1 VSGYDGNHRTPDVE
15 PGGSLEE
22 IKRAYRGLAH
32 IWHRNRPPS
41 DNIRVESKPNKG
53 LKGIKE
59 SHEPRFGWGTREPPR
74 QSRPAAPPP
83 PRRSSPV
90 GSTLPADTST
100 TGHGGRS
107 TRASKVGSWLA
118 IGAVIAALVAIVA
131 VGLWQPQPLTQPQPS
146 TPASPTASAQSNV
159 QTLPDGSIE
168 LQPDNAVISAHPY
181 AIPKFDDPLYDPLKE
196 ADVKAHKAVR
206 QYRRGVFVG
215 YGEIRAAEPASTSAP
230 SAATSVPEI
239 SKAAKTPFMRYTNP
253 KYKFS
258 AAVPSNVF
266 VKNETPS
273 STDRA
278 LFVSA
283 DGRTKLLLLGK
294 YNPRSRTLAKIYSEW
309 ATEHTATD
317 PGKVVDYKVLR
328 DGWFVVSGHDGPRGF
343 YVKGVLREPTLL
355 LMCLEYD
362 EQDCPLTGEDISVM
376 ARAFDG
382 K

>member
-1 VSGYDGNHRTPDVE
+1 VSGYDGDHRTPDVE

-22 IKRAYRGLAH
+22 IKRAYRGLAQ
-32 IWHRNRPPS
+32 IWHRPPS
-41 DNIRVESKPNKG
+41 DDIRVESKLNKG
-53 LKGIKE
+53 LKSINE
-59 SHEPRFGWGTREPPR
+59 SDDQRSGWGTREPPR
-74 QSRPAAPPP
+74 QNRPATPPP
-83 PRRSSPV
+83 PQPLSPV
-90 GSTLPADTST
+90 GSTSPTDNSATSY
-100 TGHGGRS
+100 GDRS
-107 TRASKVGSWLA
+107 KRGSKVGSWLA
-118 IGAVIAALVAIVA
+118 IGAAIAGLVAIVA
-131 VGLWQPQPLTQPQPS
+131 VGLWQPQPLTQPQTSPS
-146 TPASPTASAQSNV
+146 PAASAQSHT
-159 QTLPDGSIE
+159 QALPEGCVE
-168 LQPDNAVISAHPY
+168 LQPDDPVISAHPY
-181 AIPKFDDPLYDPLKE
+181 EIPKFDDPLYDPLKE
-196 ADVKAHKAVR
+196 ADVKALKAVR

-215 YGEIRAAEPASTSAP
+215 YGEIRAAEAASTPALTATTSA
-230 SAATSVPEI
+230 PEI

-283 DGRTKLLLLGK
+283 DGRTRLLLLGK
-294 YNPRSRTLAKIYSEW
+294 SNPRGRTLAKIYSEW
-309 ATEHTATD
+309 ATEHTAAD

-343 YVKGVLREPTLL
+343 YVKGVLRQQTLL

-362 EQDCPLTGEDISVM
+362 EQDCPLSGEDISVM
-376 ARAFDG
+376 ARSFDG